1 MAKIRLGAKPESFKH
16 AVKFKMIDGS
26 DGVIEVTFKYRTKTE
41 FGKFIDEVI
50 SDAKTA
56 ATATAD
62 EKVEEFSMA
71 RLMEQTAG
79 SNADYILQVA
89 TGWNLLDVDD
99 KPVEFTRAKVQEL
112 ADQVPAA
119 AAAIM
124 ETYRTACTEGRLG
137 N

>member
-56 ATATAD
+56 ATSTAD

-79 SNADYILQVA
+79 SNADYILHVA
-89 TGWNLLDVDD
+89 TGWNLLDVED